1 MSQHNA
7 IIKAYFGST
16 EDNALSF
23 EGFIRCHFL
32 HIRNSLGSDCSTEF
46 GKWFGMYC
54 EQAKLHDIKIIRGQA
69 KKAWNELVIP
79 KTPTSKKRS
88 YFVANVGEEVEVLKK
103 KLAFE
108 DGDDEMM
115 LKKFNDFRTACIDEF
130 KQAKQTRSMHCDL
143 DKLLAIQGIL
153 RLGKK
158 TSPPVAAAF
167 GEESVASFWK
177 KMKKEKFGEVKSM
190 TESTRKQ
197 LEDALEV
204 RHHFFF
210 LYFCLDMIS

>member
-1 MSQHNA
+1 M
-7 IIKAYFGST
+7 
-16 EDNALSF
+16 
-23 EGFIRCHFL
+23 
-32 HIRNSLGSDCSTEF
+32 
-46 GKWFGMYC
+46 
-54 EQAKLHDIKIIRGQA
+54 
-69 KKAWNELVIP
+69 
-79 KTPTSKKRS
+79 
-88 YFVANVGEEVEVLKK
+88 KK
-103 KLAFE
+103 KLAVE

-130 KQAKQTRSMHCDL
+130 KQVKQTRSMHCDL
-143 DKLLAIQGIL
+143 DKLLYVVLFNALLFLLTHFLFSSAIQGIL

-167 GEESVASFWK
+167 GEESVAGFWK
-177 KMKKEKFGEVKSM
+177 KMKKEKFGEFKSM

-204 RHHFFF
+204 RHYFFF